1 MFFDNLKAICDE
13 KNLKVTPLV
22 LECGGTKGILGGW
35 KKGASPNSDIVVK
48 LADRLNVSIDLLL
61 RTPDNAKKFMKKLDR
76 PNPTPD
82 EEDLLNKYRGVGE
95 SSKALI
101 RERATA
107 LFELENLK
115 KSATENPPLAEKA
128 ENFEEEDEPL
138 YLDLFDM
145 PVSAGYGSYVDFPG
159 RESKQ
164 VPRTHLTE
172 SADYMVRVSGDSME
186 PRFSDGDIVLVQST
200 PTVEIGEIGIFILNG
215 QAFIKERGV
224 HELISLNEK
233 YPNIPICE
241 DDRIDCQGKVLE
253 ILDVKKGA

>member
-1 MFFDNLKAICDE
+1 MFYDNLKLVCE
-13 KNLKVTPLV
+13 KRGIKLTPLV
-22 LECGGTKGILGGW
+22 KECGGAKGSLSNW

-48 LADRLNVSIDLLL
+48 LADRLKVPIDLLL
-61 RTPDNAKKFMKKLDR
+61 RTPDNAEKMMEKLNR

-82 EEDLLNKYRGVGE
+82 EEDLLNKYRGVSK

-101 RERATA
+101 LERASA

-115 KSATENPPLAEKA
+115 KPSPENSYTKDTDEFD
-128 ENFEEEDEPL
+128 EEPL
-138 YLDLFDM
+138 FLDLFDM

-200 PTVEIGEIGIFILNG
+200 PMVDIGEIGIFILNG